1 MTQESLQRRNNQ
13 SINEFKDSINRV
25 SDKFSKK
32 GWSTMTQEV
41 NQNAILQAIL
51 ELSKQVQGMKTEI
64 QQQLETVENKL
75 EGKLESVEKR
85 LEVKIEAVEKRLEEK
100 IESVEKRLEE
110 KIESVEKHLGAKIDG
125 VDAKV
130 RVLSHELLETKA
142 DVLML
147 KQVK

>member
-1 MTQESLQRRNNQ
+1 MTQESLLKKEQY
-13 SINEFKDSINRV
+13 INEFKDSINRL

-32 GWSTMTQEV
+32 GRSTMSQEV

-64 QQQLETVENKL
+64 QQQLETIENNL

-85 LEVKIEAVEKRLEEK
+85 LEVKMEAVEKSLEQK
-100 IESVEKRLEE
+100 LESVEQQ
-110 KIESVEKHLGAKIDG
+110 LGVKIDG

-130 RVLSHELLETKA
+130 QVLSHELLETKA

-147 KQVK
+147 KQVR